1 MTPLEKRGLEA
12 VASDLVG
19 SRALGAV
26 LIALLDANGQP
37 MTVHEVAA
45 IRPGHRDRDSTP
57 SNIATTRICC
67 LRGAMEDVGL
77 GNPIRT
83 LAGGGYVLPADLKQP
98 IIDRLVEAARL

>member
-1 MTPLEKRGLEA
+1 MSPLEKRGLEA

-37 MTVHEVAA
+37 MSVEELAA
-45 IRPGHRDRDSTP
+45 IRPGHRERDSTP
-57 SNIATTRICC
+57 SNIAKARICY

-83 LAGGGYVLPADLKQP
+83 IPGGYVLPADLKQP
-98 IIDRLVEAARL
+98 IIDRLAEIASA